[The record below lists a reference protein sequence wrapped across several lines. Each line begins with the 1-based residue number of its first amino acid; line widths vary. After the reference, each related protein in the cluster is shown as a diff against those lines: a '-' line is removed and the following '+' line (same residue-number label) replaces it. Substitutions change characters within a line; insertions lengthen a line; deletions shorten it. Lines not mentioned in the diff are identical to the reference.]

1 MPTLTYA
8 KALNEAL
15 REEMRRDER
24 VFVAGEEVAKWG
36 GSFTVTRGLLDEFGE
51 KRIRDTPISE
61 QAIVG
66 LGIGAAMA
74 GLRPVV
80 EIMTINFMLLAMDQI
95 VNHMAKLRFMSGGQ
109 VNIPLVVRS
118 PGGGGLQMGAQH
130 SQSLESLFVHV
141 PGLIVIAPSTPAD
154 AKGLLKSA
162 IRDTNPVIFIE
173 HEAIYATKG
182 EVPDGEHLIPIGK
195 ADVKREGSDVTIIA
209 HLRMVRVALEAAKRL
224 EAEHGISAE
233 VIDPRTLRPLDKQT
247 LLASLRKTGKAVIVQ
262 ECWPHCSF
270 GTDTACTLMS
280 EGFDLLDAPIK
291 VISSINCPFPYSSA
305 LEKLTMPTADTVV
318 EAVRQLA

>member
-24 VFVAGEEVAKWG
+24 VFVVGEEVAKWG
-36 GSFTVTRGLLDEFGE
+36 GSFTVTKGLLDEFGE

-270 GTDTACTLMS
+270 GTDTAYMLMS
-280 EGFDLLDAPIK
+280 EGFDLLDAPVK
-291 VISSINCPFPYSSA
+291 VISSVNCPFPYSSA

>member
-36 GSFTVTRGLLDEFGE
+36 GPFTVTKGLLDEFGE
-51 KRIRDTPISE
+51 KRVRDTPISE

-95 VNHMAKLRFMSGGQ
+95 VNHMAKLRYMSGGQ

-270 GTDTACTLMS
+270 GTDTAYMLMS
-280 EGFDLLDAPIK
+280 EGFDLLDAPVK
-291 VISSINCPFPYSSA
+291 VISSVNCPFPYSSA